1 MSVKKIET
9 AVNDLLSVCQAR
21 NGKAVIVVSDGET
34 RTTSTVG
41 IDDDDLAMK
50 LLRYAAIHNGNIDL
64 LIFSLLR
71 DPEFKNGSMCLEIL
85 RKEVS

>member
-1 MSVKKIET
+1 MGVKKIET
-9 AVNDLLSVCQAR
+9 AVNDLLSVCQAC
-21 NGKAVIVVSDGET
+21 NGKAVIVVSVEGT

-50 LLRYAAIHNGNIDL
+50 LLRYAAIHNSNIDL
-64 LIFSLLR
+64 LVFSLLR
-71 DPEFKNGSMCLEIL
+71 DPKFKNVSMCLEIL